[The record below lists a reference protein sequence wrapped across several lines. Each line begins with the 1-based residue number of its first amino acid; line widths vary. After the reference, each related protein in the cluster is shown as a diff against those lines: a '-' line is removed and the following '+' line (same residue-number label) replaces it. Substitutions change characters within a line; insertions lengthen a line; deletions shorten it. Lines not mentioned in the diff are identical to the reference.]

1 MEMTQINIPDIPAW
15 KSVFKADAPSST
27 LQSITDF
34 VLKHWIWFTGGGII
48 FLVFIVITL
57 SNTNKS
63 KEKKEE
69 KETPPPPP
77 KPISN
82 NPQNPFR
89 NV

>member
-1 MEMTQINIPDIPAW
+1 MEIVQTNIPDIPAL
-15 KSVFKADAPSST
+15 KSFFKADVPSST

-34 VLKHWIWFTGGGII
+34 VQKHWIWFTGVAIVI
-48 FLVFIVITL
+48 AVFIVIAM
-57 SNTNKS
+57 SSQNKP

-69 KETPPPPP
+69 TPPST
-77 KPISN
+77 PISD

>member
-1 MEMTQINIPDIPAW
+1 MEIVQINIPDIPAW
-15 KSVFKADAPSST
+15 KSVFKAEVPTST

-34 VLKHWIWFTGGGII
+34 VQKHWVWFTGGAII
-48 FLVFIVITL
+48 LAVIIVIAL
-57 SNTNKS
+57 SNQNKP

-69 KETPPPPP
+69 KETPPPP

-82 NPQNPFR
+82 NPQNSYR

>member
-1 MEMTQINIPDIPAW
+1 MEIVQTNIPDIPAW
-15 KSVFKADAPSST
+15 KSVFKADVPSST

-34 VLKHWIWFTGGGII
+34 VQKHWVWFTGGAII
-48 FLVFIVITL
+48 IVVFIVIAL
-57 SNTNKS
+57 SNQSKP

-69 KETPPPPP
+69 TLPPPT
-77 KPISN
+77 PISD

>member
-1 MEMTQINIPDIPAW
+1 MEIVQTNIPDIPAL
-15 KSVFKADAPSST
+15 KSFFKADVPSST

-34 VLKHWIWFTGGGII
+34 VQKHWIWFTGVAIVI
-48 FLVFIVITL
+48 AVFIVIAL
-57 SNTNKS
+57 SSQNKP

-69 KETPPPPP
+69 TPLPT
-77 KPISN
+77 PISD